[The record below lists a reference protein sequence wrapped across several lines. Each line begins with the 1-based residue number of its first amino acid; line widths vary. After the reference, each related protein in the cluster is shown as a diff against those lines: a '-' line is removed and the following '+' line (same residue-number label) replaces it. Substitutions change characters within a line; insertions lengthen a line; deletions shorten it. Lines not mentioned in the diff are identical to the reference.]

1 MMIFNIVYSDV
12 ICGIQCEPGKNKF
25 YIVEKNDCSKWW
37 EHWEIFNSV
46 ILDIKQ

>member
-12 ICGIQCEPGKNKF
+12 IWRIQCEPGKNKF
-25 YIVEKNDCSKWW
+25 YIVENNGCSKLGVLG
-37 EHWEIFNSV
+37 IFNSG